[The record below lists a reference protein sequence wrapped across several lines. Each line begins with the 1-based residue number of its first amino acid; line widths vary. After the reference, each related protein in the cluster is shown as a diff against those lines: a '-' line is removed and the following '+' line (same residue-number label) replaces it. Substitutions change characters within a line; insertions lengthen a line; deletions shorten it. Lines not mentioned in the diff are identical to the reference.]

1 MRVSRDGSLH
11 IIGLGAEGAP
21 SLAPRALALVAAAE
35 VLAGG
40 RRHLELFPDHPAE
53 RVVVGGDLDEVA
65 ERLRAALGEG
75 RRVVVLASGDPNF
88 YGIAGPLLGRLGR
101 ERAEILPNVSAMQLA
116 FARLRLSWEDAALA
130 SVHARPLADILE
142 IVRRHPKVGLFTDP
156 RHTPAAVASF
166 LLRQGVPPRR
176 AFVCENLGTPEERVV
191 SCDLAGLP
199 GREFAP
205 LNVLVLVEEDRPSP
219 PGGPG
224 GAAAPAAAPGGG
236 GEARAAAGPTWP
248 LLGLP
253 DGAFAQRRP
262 RDGLIT
268 KMEVRAVSLARLA
281 LRPGDAVWDVGAGS
295 GSVGIEAARLAPS
308 VRVYAVERRP
318 EDVERVRENAAR
330 FGAANL
336 VAVRGEAPEALAA
349 LPDPDAVFVG
359 GSGGRLGEILRAAAA
374 RLRRG
379 GRLVCNLAT
388 LENLAEAERVLGE
401 LGWERDLILLNAAR
415 SRPLPPAAG
424 DGAAAAVRERPLT
437 RLAALDPVFILA
449 ARRPGEGSGHD
460 A

>member
-1 MRVSRDGSLH
+1 MPVGADGSLH
-11 IIGLGAEGAP
+11 IIGVGAEGPP
-21 SLAPRALALVAAAE
+21 SLTPRARDLVAAAE

-40 RRHLELFPDHPAE
+40 RRHLERFPDHPAE
-53 RVVVGGDLDEVA
+53 RVIVGGDLDAVA
-65 ERLRAALGEG
+65 ARLGAALAEG

-88 YGIAGPLLGRLGR
+88 YGVAGPLLGRLGR

-166 LLRQGVPPRR
+166 LLEQGVPPRR
-176 AFVCENLGTPEERVV
+176 AFVCENLGTARERVV
-191 SCDLAGLP
+191 SCALADLP

-219 PGGPG
+219 P
-224 GAAAPAAAPGGG
+224 
-236 GEARAAAGPTWP
+236 ARAAAGGGEAGAAAGPAWP

-308 VRVYAVERRP
+308 LRVYAVERRP
-318 EDVERVRENAAR
+318 DDLERVRENAAR
-330 FGAANL
+330 FGAGNL
-336 VAVRGEAPEALAA
+336 VAVLGEAPEALAA

-359 GSGGRLGEILRAAAA
+359 GSGGRLAEILRTAAA

-388 LENLAEAERVLGE
+388 LENLSEAEAVLRE
-401 LGWERDLILLNAAR
+401 LGWERDVILLNAAR
-415 SRPLPPAAG
+415 SRTLPG
-424 DGAAAAVRERPLT
+424 RPLT
-437 RLAALDPVFILA
+437 RLEALDPVFILA
-449 ARRPGEGSGHD
+449 ARRPGEAD
-460 A
+460 AHAE